1 MNNKAKTIISL
12 LVLLLIVGGG
22 YYLYRSFF
30 GGMYEPVDKNDTSE
44 IQIEIP
50 SGSSL
55 GKVASI
61 LYDNNLIKNGTFFKS
76 RVQKLGKETEIK
88 TGEFTLSRSMSADE
102 IIGVIT
108 SEKSEDVVETTKLVI
123 PEGFERKL
131 IAERIEEQ
139 GLGSKEAF
147 LNATASAADYIAD
160 FPWLQ
165 KLNEGES
172 LEGYLFPATYDIP
185 SGATE
190 VDITKQM
197 LKAFQD
203 RMGEYLDRD
212 DFNGL
217 SFTKMITLASIIERE
232 IKVDDERPLAASVFY
247 NRIAQ
252 GMRLQSCATVQFILG
267 ERKAKLTN
275 EETQIDS
282 PYNTYINEGLPPA
295 PIASPGMKSIEA
307 AINPAQTDYLFFVL
321 TGDDGSHTFTSTYED
336 HLKAK
341 ENMK

>member
-1 MNNKAKTIISL
+1 MNNKTKTIISL

-22 YYLYRSFF
+22 YYLYRTLF
-30 GGMYEPVDKNDTSE
+30 GGMYEPVDINDTSK

-108 SEKSEDVVETTKLVI
+108 SDKNEDVAETKKLVI

-131 IAERIEEQ
+131 IAERIEEE

-147 LNATASAADYIAD
+147 LNATASAADYVSE

-165 KLNEGES
+165 KLNADES

-185 SGATE
+185 VGATE
-190 VDITKQM
+190 TDIAKQM

-203 RMGEYLDRD
+203 RMGEYLERD

-217 SFTKMITLASIIERE
+217 SFTQMITLASIIERE

>member
-44 IQIEIP
+44 VTIEIP

-131 IAERIEEQ
+131 IAERIEEK